1 LPDDAAIGP
10 ALPQL
15 DQSVGDGISG
25 TVVNRAMQTD
35 SAVVRIADQLV
46 IAAIGQ
52 GAVEKRPD
60 GLPWGAS

>member
-1 LPDDAAIGP
+1 
-10 ALPQL
+10 
-15 DQSVGDGISG
+15 
-25 TVVNRAMQTD
+25 MQTD

-60 GLPWGAS
+60 SLPWGAS